1 VTINGKAAD
10 LMVGETL
17 YAPAEIGNL
26 LITSRDGR
34 PVYVRDLADIS
45 FATDEYAGSSPRW
58 FARKTAKVQ
67 STPGRH
73 AGDRQARRRQCGA
86 GGRAD
91 PRTHRGIS
99 KDR

>member
-1 VTINGKAAD
+1 VTINGQAAD

-45 FATDEYAGSSPRW
+45 FATD
-58 FARKTAKVQ
+58 
-67 STPGRH
+67 STPDRRNGHPLDGEAVNRAHAGRH
-73 AGDRQARRRQCGA
+73 AGNRQARRRQCGA